1 MCVRGKKYPDDVREQ
16 AFAMYAV
23 CGSYA
28 ETAKKLGVAES
39 TVKTWV
45 KNKKPDGFDELRR
58 KNKRSFV
65 ERAGA
70 IIDKGM
76 DLLDRRIS
84 TALDFENELAEL
96 LSELS
101 TDDEIPPAQ
110 KKAIAQ
116 KLSALQIQS
125 IRDLTTA
132 IGTLYDKR
140 ALAQGESTENTVV
153 EIRLPE
159 GADDYAG

>member
-1 MCVRGKKYPDDVREQ
+1 MRGKNHSEAIKEE
-16 AFAMYAV
+16 AYALYSV
-23 CGSYA
+23 CGSFA
-28 ETAKKLGVAES
+28 ETAKKLGLPET
-39 TVKTWV
+39 TVRTWIR
-45 KNKKPDGFDELRR
+45 KKPHDELDSMRTQV
-58 KNKRSFV
+58 KKAFV
-65 ERAGA
+65 ERAGE

-101 TDDEIPPAQ
+101 TDDEMPAAQ